1 MSRKKVKI
9 LTIRELC
16 KYLNITTPTL
26 YNWKKEKPNLYN
38 IVMNF
43 NKEISNNLNNKE
55 EEIIKLFRQ
64 LEEKE
69 KEYYIADIKAR
80 ILKKEIE

>member
-1 MSRKKVKI
+1 M
-9 LTIRELC
+9 TIRELC

-26 YNWKKEKPNLYN
+26 YNWKKEKPNSYN

>member
-1 MSRKKVKI
+1 M
-9 LTIRELC
+9 TIRELC

-26 YNWKKEKPNLYN
+26 YNWKKETPNLYN

-43 NKEISNNLNNKE
+43 NREISNNLNNKE
-55 EEIIKLFRQ
+55 EEIIKLFRK

>member
-1 MSRKKVKI
+1 M
-9 LTIRELC
+9 TIRELC